1 MLYRLLD
8 RPIAVTMVTIV
19 LLILGWVS
27 TNLLPVSLTP
37 DIDAPYITVQVEAQ
51 GLSARQLNE
60 TALTPLRQQ
69 LMQVSQL
76 TDIRSE
82 AREGS
87 GTIQLSF
94 EQGADID
101 YIFIE
106 VNEKIDRCTSSL
118 PREIERP
125 KVIKASATDIPAFY
139 IDMTLRKEPQTDG
152 LDELHPVSDQ
162 FIELSRFA
170 SQVITKRI
178 EQLSEVAMVDVSGG
192 VSSELLV
199 IPDEERLRQAG
210 ITIGDVE
217 NALRSMDISLGSLTI
232 RDGEYQYN
240 VKFRTVAGGK
250 SDVEEMFLKVKGRLF
265 RLKEL
270 ADVMEHPRKR
280 QGMVLSNGK
289 DAITLAVVKQAD
301 ARMSDLK
308 RSINSLMRQF
318 RRDYP
323 NIEFTV
329 TRDQTELL
337 DYSIGNLIDNIIV
350 GIILAC
356 VVILLFMRDLRSP
369 LLVILTIPVTLI
381 ITLLVFYI
389 TGISINIISLS
400 GLILGTGMMVDNS
413 IIVVDNITA
422 RWQRGELLRDAVVRG
437 TREVVTPMLSSILT
451 TCAVFIP
458 LIFING
464 MAGAMFYDQAM
475 AVTITLFVSYGV
487 AIILLPVYY
496 GVLYRRLPH
505 FKPNAWLERFSFDR
519 VESRYDSILKWFF
532 RHRAVMWTIYAVAAA
547 GLVTLFFVVRQERL
561 PEMTYRDMLVR
572 IDWNERISAEENA
585 RRTDAMIAELGT
597 AVEQSTVMAGVQQFI
612 LGHTDEMGVAE
623 ATVYLKCY
631 DSDDV
636 QSVQDRLSTYMMQH
650 APEAHVSFGVSGNI
664 FDMIFADKEAML
676 TARLRSTSG
685 RAATPEQLQGV
696 IERIRRALPEM
707 HIPPIAV
714 QEDIMYV
721 AQPERMA
728 LYGVSYSML
737 FTALRNALNENTLFT
752 INSGN
757 ESLPVVVG
765 SNIDD
770 LNDLLEKT
778 FVKAGDA
785 EIPVGVFMKQTR
797 SLELKSIVAGEEGD
811 YYPLELAPASRDV
824 DRVMRTVRDCVAEA
838 EGFEVSFSGSYFTN
852 REMVRQ
858 LVWALVIALLLLYF
872 ILAAQFES
880 LVQPLIILSEI
891 VIDLFGAIVILWI
904 FGQTL
909 NLMSMIGLIVVC
921 GIVINDSILK
931 IDTINTLR
939 RRGMRMQHAILEAGR
954 RRLKPIVM
962 TSLTTIL
969 AVVPFLARGD
979 MGSDLQYPMSLV
991 IIGGMIVG
999 TLISVLFIPVAYY
1012 EIYKSQR

>member
-1 MLYRLLD
+1 
-8 RPIAVTMVTIV
+8 
-19 LLILGWVS
+19 
-27 TNLLPVSLTP
+27 
-37 DIDAPYITVQVEAQ
+37 
-51 GLSARQLNE
+51 
-60 TALTPLRQQ
+60 
-69 LMQVSQL
+69 MQVSQL

-139 IDMTLRKEPQTDG
+139 IDMTLKKEPQTDG

-308 RSINSLMRQF
+308 RSMNSLMGQF

-337 DYSIGNLIDNIIV
+337 DYSIDNLIDNIIV

-464 MAGAMFYDQAM
+464 MAGALFYDQAM
-475 AVTITLFVSYGV
+475 AVTITLFVAYGV
-487 AIILLPVYY
+487 TITLIPVYY
-496 GVLYRRLPH
+496 RWWYDRQPAFRPT
-505 FKPNAWLERFSFDR
+505 PWLERFSFER
-519 VESRYDSILKWFF
+519 VTGRYDAVLKWFF
-532 RHRAVMWTIYAVAAA
+532 RRRGVMWTIYAVSFA
-547 GLVTLFFVVRQERL
+547 GLVFLFWDIDKERL
-561 PEMTYRDMLVR
+561 PKMTYSDMLVR
-572 IDWNERISAEENA
+572 IDWNDRISAEENN
-585 RRTDAMIAELGT
+585 RRTGALVASLGERI
-597 AVEQSTVMAGVQQFI
+597 VQSTVMAGVQQFI
-612 LGHTDEMGVAE
+612 LSHTEENGVAE
-623 ATVYLKCY
+623 ATVYLKCRAA
-631 DSDDV
+631 DDV
-636 QSVQDRLSTYMMQH
+636 QPVQQSIRDYLAAH
-650 APEAHVSFGVSGNI
+650 APDARYTFGVSGNV
-664 FDMIFADKEAML
+664 FDLIFADREAYL
-676 TARLRSTSG
+676 TARLRSTTG
-685 RAATPEQLQGV
+685 RAADPDLLQRL
-696 IERIRRALPEM
+696 IDRIRDTLPDLV
-707 HIPPIAV
+707 IPPVAL
-714 QEDIMYV
+714 QEDILYV
-721 AQPERMA
+721 AQPDRMA
-728 LYGVSYSML
+728 LYGVTYDDL
-737 FTALRNALNENTLFT
+737 IRTLRNALNENTLFT
-752 INSGN
+752 ITSGD
-757 ESLPVVVG
+757 ESLPVVIG
-765 SNIDD
+765 NDMRDLDD
-770 LNDLLEKT
+770 LLQST
-778 FVKAGDA
+778 FIRTKES
-785 EIPVGVFMKQTR
+785 EIPVGVLMRQTLTR
-797 SLELKSIVAGEEGD
+797 DLKSIVAGAEGD
-811 YYPLELAPASRDV
+811 YYPLDLAPRSKDV
-824 DRVMRTVRDCVAEA
+824 PAVMAAIRACVAES
-838 EGFEVSFSGSYFTN
+838 EHFEVSFSGSYFSN
-852 REMVRQ
+852 RGMVSQ
-858 LVWALVIALLLLYF
+858 LVGVLVVALLLLFF

-880 LVQPLIILSEI
+880 LVQPWIILSEI
-891 VIDLFGAIVILWI
+891 IIDLFGALIVLWA

-931 IDTINTLR
+931 IDTINALR
-939 RRGMRMQHAILEAGR
+939 RQGMLLKHAIMEAGR
-954 RRLKPIVM
+954 RRLKAIVM

-969 AVVPFLARGD
+969 AVAPFLARGD
-979 MGSDLQYPMSLV
+979 MGSDLQFPMSLV
-991 IIGGMIVG
+991 IISGMTVG
-999 TLISVLFIPVAYY
+999 TFVSVFFVPLAYY
-1012 EIYKSQR
+1012 EVYKPRKSRR